1 MPSFAFLFV
10 GCGLL
15 FVLLSI
21 PMIRRRVPPNGL
33 YGLRV
38 PATFADEWVW
48 YEANARSGMDM
59 LWLGALL
66 IVLALVLPLVRVSE
80 GTYFSV
86 WIGVTVVGS
95 VAMAV
100 IGWRRANRLLR
111 QRQLDSSAG
120 SRQ

>member
-1 MPSFAFLFV
+1 MTSFAFLFA

-15 FVLLSI
+15 FALLAI

-38 PATFADEWVW
+38 PATLADDWVW

-59 LWLGALL
+59 LLLGSLL
-66 IVLALVLPLVRVSE
+66 LVLALVLPLVHVSE
-80 GTYFSV
+80 GMYFSV
-86 WIGVTVVGS
+86 WIAVTVVGS

-111 QRQLDSSAG
+111 QRQQNSDQLT
-120 SRQ
+120 